1 MNNDTRQLGNGMLYV
16 ESPFT
21 DPYKNLALEEY
32 LFYQN
37 IAGDP
42 DADILMLWQNENS
55 IIIGKHQNTLEE
67 INEEAVEKHGTKVVR
82 RNTGGG
88 AVFHDL
94 GNLNFSFITTA
105 NEEVDISYERFL
117 NPVIHALQALG
128 IPAVKSG
135 RNDITADGKK
145 ISGNAQAQ
153 HRNRILHHGTL
164 LFDADLAMA
173 GELLKVSQDKLSSKG
188 VKSVRSRIGNI
199 RDYLNDPSMSVLEF
213 RDYLRTYFEKE
224 AGGITKVI
232 ITPEIIAAA
241 EELALQKYASRDW
254 NYGRSPMF
262 NHRKEKRFTNG
273 KVTVEML
280 IKKGRIT
287 ECKISGD
294 FLALCPASDLEDQL
308 RGLEYRREAVE
319 GILDHTPL
327 VKYFGN
333 ITKEELMECFY

>member
-1 MNNDTRQLGNGMLYV
+1 MLYV

-273 KVTVEML
+273 KVTVE
-280 IKKGRIT
+280 
-287 ECKISGD
+287 
-294 FLALCPASDLEDQL
+294 
-308 RGLEYRREAVE
+308 
-319 GILDHTPL
+319 TP
-327 VKYFGN
+327 
-333 ITKEELMECFY
+333 

>member
-1 MNNDTRQLGNGMLYV
+1 MNRRDGMLYV

-21 DPYKNLALEEY
+21 DPCINLALEEY
-32 LFYQN
+32 FFYHKT
-37 IAGDP
+37 AVYP
-42 DADILMLWQNENS
+42 DGDILMLWQNENS

-67 INEEAVEKHGTKVVR
+67 INEEAVEKRGTKVVR

-94 GNLNFSFITTA
+94 GNLNFSFSTTA
-105 NEEVDISYERFL
+105 DEDMDISYERFL
-117 NPVIHALQALG
+117 KPVIEALQTLG
-128 IPAVKSG
+128 VPAVKSG

-145 ISGNAQAQ
+145 VSGNAQALHQ
-153 HRNRILHHGTL
+153 NRILHHGTL
-164 LFDADLAMA
+164 LFCADLAQA
-173 GELLKVSQDKLSSKG
+173 AELLNVSQDKLSSKG
-188 VKSVRSRIGNI
+188 VKSVKSRIGNI
-199 RDYLNDPSMSVLEF
+199 KDYLDDPGMSVLQF

-224 AGGITKVI
+224 AGGITKVE
-232 ITPEIIAAA
+232 ITPGILAET
-241 EELALQKYASRDW
+241 EELALHKYASRDW

-280 IKKGRIT
+280 IKKGMIT
-287 ECKISGD
+287 ACKISGD
-294 FLALCPASDLEDQL
+294 FLALCPASDIENMLI
-308 RGLEYRREAVE
+308 GLEYRREVLE
-319 GILDHTPL
+319 GVLEHVPL

>member
-1 MNNDTRQLGNGMLYV
+1 MNRRNGMLYV

-32 LFYQN
+32 FFYQPL
-37 IAGDP
+37 AGYP
-42 DADILMLWQNENS
+42 DRDILMLWQNENS

-67 INEEAVEKHGTKVVR
+67 INEEAVKKYGTKVVR

-88 AVFHDL
+88 AVYHDL

-105 NEEVDISYERFL
+105 NEDVDISYERFL
-117 NPVIHALQALG
+117 EPVIDALQALG
-128 IPAVKSG
+128 VPAVKSG

-153 HRNRILHHGTL
+153 HQNRILHHGTL
-164 LFDADLAMA
+164 LFCADLGKA
-173 GELLKVSQDKLSSKG
+173 GELLKVSRDKLSSKG
-188 VKSVRSRIGNI
+188 VKSVKSRIGNI
-199 RDYLNDPSMSVLEF
+199 KDWLHEPKACSGMSVLEF

-224 AGGITKVI
+224 AGGIIKAAV
-232 ITPEIIAAA
+232 TPEILAET
-241 EELALQKYASRDW
+241 EELAIHKYASRDW
-254 NYGRSPMF
+254 NYGRSPKF

-280 IKKGRIT
+280 VQKGRIT
-287 ECKISGD
+287 VCKISGD
-294 FLALCPASDLEDQL
+294 FLALCPASDVEEKLK
-308 RGLEYRREAVE
+308 GLEYRQEAIEEV
-319 GILDHTPL
+319 LDCIPL

-333 ITKEELMECFY
+333 IAKEQLMECFY